1 MDKVKKMLD
10 TAREA
15 KKTDGQEIQKSQFSS
30 TLPYKAHDKAN
41 VEYVKRKMKK
51 HGT

>member
-15 KKTDGQEIQKSQFSS
+15 KKTDGQEIQKS
-30 TLPYKAHDKAN
+30 
-41 VEYVKRKMKK
+41 
-51 HGT
+51 

>member
-15 KKTDGQEIQKSQFSS
+15 KETDGQEIHKS
-30 TLPYKAHDKAN
+30 
-41 VEYVKRKMKK
+41 
-51 HGT
+51 